1 MKNVPIEGY
10 DITKATPINSVIHV
24 GGFIRSPN
32 DPISI
37 EWEIDGASGS
47 TQCEAWRG
55 QHEID
60 CLQLAGAK
68 ILSVGV

>member
-10 DITKATPINSVIHV
+10 DITKATPTNGVIHV
-24 GGFIRSPN
+24 GGIIRSPHQH
-32 DPISI
+32 ISI
-37 EWEIDGASGS
+37 DWNIDGASGS